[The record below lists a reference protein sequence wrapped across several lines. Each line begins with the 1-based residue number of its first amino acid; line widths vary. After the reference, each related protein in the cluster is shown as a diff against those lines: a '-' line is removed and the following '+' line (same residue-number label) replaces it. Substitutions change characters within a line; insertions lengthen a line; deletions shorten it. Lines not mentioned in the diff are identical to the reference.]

1 MKLLLY
7 SGLLYLAGVAIVMVI
22 RPALMFR
29 PDGTWKEFGVGRNST
44 YYTWLPF
51 WLFALV
57 WAILSYL
64 LVLLLAGA
72 NVLPG
77 INAVEQGAAMP
88 PIATATPL
96 EAANDALDLED
107 ATPAIR
113 RKVARAVN
121 EMKPGYYIL
130 NAEETAKKGI
140 PKYIYLGPEP
150 PRLVYNGSET
160 GRVGDLNELVNSSD

>member
-7 SGLLYLAGVAIVMVI
+7 SGLLYLTGVAIVMVL

-29 PDGTWKEFGVGRNST
+29 PDGTWKEFGVGRNPA

-51 WLFALV
+51 WLFAIV

-77 INAVEQGAAMP
+77 VNAVEQNGVP
-88 PIATATPL
+88 PVATATPL
-96 EAANDALDLED
+96 EAANEALDLEE

-113 RKVARAVN
+113 RKVVRAVN

-150 PRLVYNGSET
+150 PRLVYNGSEG
-160 GRVGDLNELVNSSD
+160 GRVGDLNDLVNSSD